1 MSEAQNTMKT
11 SMNYPFDRG
20 YWTKSITKY
29 KQKILECEQN
39 HLAAVKYQATDQYN
53 LQHSTTNH
61 TNVISCILN
70 HCNMQMS
77 STTTKQ

>member
-39 HLAAVKYQATDQYN
+39 HLAAVKYQATDQYDIN
-53 LQHSTTNH
+53 TLQL
-61 TNVISCILN
+61 II
-70 HCNMQMS
+70 QMLLAVF
-77 STTTKQ
+77 